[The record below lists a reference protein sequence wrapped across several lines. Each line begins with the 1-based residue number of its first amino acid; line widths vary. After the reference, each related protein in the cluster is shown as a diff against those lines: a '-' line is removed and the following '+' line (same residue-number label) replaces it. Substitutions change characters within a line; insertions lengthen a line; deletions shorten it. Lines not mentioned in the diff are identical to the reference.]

1 MSVKTYDYT
10 PKGTEPSGTPVTKS
24 FTYNTS
30 RPDRL
35 TRFITYSSM
44 GCPTTFN
51 GMSATWTRGKLAQLS
66 KGTFKTGMET
76 FAYDYNA
83 LGQRVSKSYTFT
95 PPTTGLTQILEGQ
108 VTQYSKK
115 YYYDNAGRLL
125 AVSSSEVVHGVG
137 NTSNTIKFIYDE
149 SGMIGFEYS
158 NGTNENVYYYQRNL
172 LGDVVAIYD
181 TIGNKVVE
189 YAYDAWGN
197 CTIKSTTTNYPL
209 ANANPIRYRGYYFD
223 EDTNLYYLN
232 ARYYSPE
239 FRRFIS
245 PDDTNYL
252 DPESVNGL
260 NLYCYCNNDPI
271 NFVDPSGHFP
281 ILAVILGL
289 TAAVGLGLTVGGV
302 ASDDNLMTAIGLTMV
317 AAPALIIGG
326 LTTFASTGALAIGV
340 GATTMVSGGLTS
352 IFAAAEY
359 QEAFTGQNFILNT
372 GIGESWYNGLMLTTA
387 GLATL
392 GTVASSFAYHFNIN
406 SIDKIG
412 TLEGT
417 NYKGIRFTQ
426 KVQRAGGRKVT
437 LYRTLEWHTHSHLGY
452 NPHWQI
458 NIFSKNGGIW
468 LRGNALNRWTWWLTK
483 I

>member
-1 MSVKTYDYT
+1 MYNGIGNIESVKTYDYT

-35 TRFITYSSM
+35 TRYNGAIVAYNSM

-76 FAYDYNA
+76 FAYNYNA
-83 LGQRVSKSYTFT
+83 LGQRESKSYTFT

-108 VTQYSKK
+108 VTQYSKA

-158 NGTNENVYYYQRNL
+158 NGTNEIVYYYQRNL
-172 LGDVVAIYD
+172 LGDVIAIYN
-181 TIGNKVVE
+181 TSGAKVVE
-189 YAYDAWGN
+189 YAYDAYGN

-245 PDDTNYL
+245 PDDTSYL
-252 DPESVNGL
+252 DPENVNGL

-271 NFVDPSGHFP
+271 NFVDPSGHFM
-281 ILAVILGL
+281 ISTAVLIGAIIGAVVGAGVGFGIVAYNDYADDGKIFNGSVKWYDYLGA
-289 TAAVGLGLTVGGV
+289 TVLGGAIGAIVGG
-302 ASDDNLMTAIGLTMV
+302 AIGYG
-317 AAPALIIGG
+317 IGYLAGGTYASG
-326 LTTFASTGALAIGV
+326 LSVKSVNQAVKSF
-340 GATTMVSGGLTS
+340 
-352 IFAAAEY
+352 F
-359 QEAFTGQNFILNT
+359 LNT
-372 GIGESWYNGLMLTTA
+372 NKIHHALDKPAHKLIGYSEKAIAKLMKNTLAKGVVGTYKSVES
-387 GLATL
+387 
-392 GTVASSFAYHFNIN
+392 AYWIEVGSEVTFIV
-406 SIDKIG
+406 IDGVIKISDMW
-412 TLEGT
+412 
-417 NYKGIRFTQ
+417 IR
-426 KVQRAGGRKVT
+426 
-437 LYRTLEWHTHSHLGY
+437 
-452 NPHWQI
+452 
-458 NIFSKNGGIW
+458 
-468 LRGNALNRWTWWLTK
+468 
-483 I
+483 